1 MTKYEWE
8 TELKRN
14 IHRLPDDEIKRVMEY
29 YGELFDDKA
38 ERGESEREIIF
49 EFGNP
54 VDVADKILSEYDGEL
69 KNDIERGVP
78 VPPIAKGEGVAPSN
92 ADAPRETVAPKRRSI
107 TVENT
112 SARSGGD
119 GAGTRKSA
127 SGTSRGMRV
136 LLFVLINV
144 LTCFAFFIC
153 FAAIWIVLGSL
164 TVAGGAMSL
173 GGVAAT
179 VVSCGALFCGHI
191 GAGLAQLG
199 MSVALIGIG
208 ILMTIVL
215 IKSIILFGRIT
226 KRTFVSIKNWLMFN
240 APKETENA

>member
-69 KNDIERGVP
+69 KNEIERGVP
-78 VPPIAKGEGVAPSN
+78 VPPISKGEGAAPSN

-119 GAGTRKSA
+119 GAGARKSS
-127 SGTSRGMRV
+127 SGMSRGMRV

-144 LTCFAFFIC
+144 LTCFSFFIC
-153 FAAIWIVLGSL
+153 FAAAWIVIGALAASGAAMGL
-164 TVAGGAMSL
+164 GGAVAALASL
-173 GGVAAT
+173 GV
-179 VVSCGALFCGHI
+179 LFGGNA

-199 MSVALIGIG
+199 MCVALAGVG
-208 ILMTIVL
+208 ILLTMAMV
-215 IKSIILFGRIT
+215 KCVKLFGGVS
-226 KRTFVSIKNWLMFN
+226 KRMFAYIKNLL
-240 APKETENA
+240 APKEVENA